1 MTNGDKTMNQPNA
14 DDNQTITLEDLD
26 AAQAEDI
33 KGGPT
38 PKSKRIIVLQ
48 SSLTAGPEED

>member
-1 MTNGDKTMNQPNA
+1 MNQPNA